1 VSLAKHPVIN
11 DKAGADPQQPIMQG
25 TYKGP
30 VIIHPVAQPPHILD
44 QKNGGRPPAEIR
56 DNKARK
62 IIVILVFILL
72 SFSN

>member
-1 VSLAKHPVIN
+1 
-11 DKAGADPQQPIMQG
+11 MQG